1 MNVWTDIK
9 SWLHAPFQQPLDT
22 SNWVLLI
29 VLSATIAY
37 AWSRVLEH
45 VLEE

>member
-1 MNVWTDIK
+1 VLWEDIK
-9 SWLHAPFQQPLDT
+9 AWLHAPFQQPLDGM
-22 SNWVLLI
+22 NWILLI
-29 VLSATIAY
+29 VLSVTVAF